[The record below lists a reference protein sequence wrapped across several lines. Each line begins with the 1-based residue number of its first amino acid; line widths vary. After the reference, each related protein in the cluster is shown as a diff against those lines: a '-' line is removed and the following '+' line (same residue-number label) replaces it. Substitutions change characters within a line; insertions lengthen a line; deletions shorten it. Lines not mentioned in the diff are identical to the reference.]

1 MYIKLVRWARIAKW
15 PVEFTAQAYCQTKS
29 FGLVCMDL
37 AAIIS
42 QRKEIASRNK
52 YTKASIVFYFFYDS

>member
-42 QRKEIASRNK
+42 QRKEIASREMKSN
-52 YTKASIVFYFFYDS
+52 KASVYTC